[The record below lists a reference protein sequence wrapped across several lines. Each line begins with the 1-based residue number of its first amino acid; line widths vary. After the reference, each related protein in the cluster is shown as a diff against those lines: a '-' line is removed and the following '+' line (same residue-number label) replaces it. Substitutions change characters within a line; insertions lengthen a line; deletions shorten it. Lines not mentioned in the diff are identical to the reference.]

1 MDTPSTGIQV
11 EGVCERRFDGVKS
24 LLQSFL
30 DSSEELGA
38 SIVINVDGK
47 DVVDIWGGYADAERM
62 RKWEKDTITNVWST
76 SKLISSFAVLK
87 LISRGLLSP
96 TEKVATYWPEFG
108 VNGKEN
114 IEVRHILSHSS
125 GVSGWEKK
133 MSIDD
138 IYDVPT
144 ATALLAQQKPFWEPG
159 TASGYHSITF
169 GHLIGELVRR
179 TSGKTLEEFITEEIA
194 APVGADFRLGA
205 AEKDW
210 SRIADLVPPPNPAG
224 PLSISPDSI
233 PAKSMGNPPVDGK
246 IASTPEWKRAKLGA
260 VNGHGNA
267 RGVARIL
274 SAISCGG
281 YRGQQQILTSAAV
294 DMIFEQQTCG
304 RDLVVGENLSFGIGF
319 GLNVRGMDT
328 DWLPEGKICFWGGW
342 GGSFVVMDLDRR
354 VTIAYIMNKMEM
366 VDLGNNRTKAYIAA
380 AYEALREL

>member
-1 MDTPSTGIQV
+1 MDAPSTGTQV
-11 EGVCERRFDGVKS
+11 EGVCERRFEGVKS

-30 DSSEELGA
+30 DSGEELGA
-38 SIVINVDGK
+38 SIVINVDGE
-47 DVVDIWGGYADAERM
+47 DVVDIWGGHADAERT

-76 SKLISSFAVLK
+76 SKLISSFAALK

-108 VNGKEN
+108 ANGKEN

-133 MSIDD
+133 MSVDSIC
-138 IYDVPT
+138 DVPT

-159 TASGYHSITF
+159 TASGYHSITL
-169 GHLIGELVRR
+169 GHLIGELVHR
-179 TSGKTLEEFITEEIA
+179 TSGKTLDDFITEEIA

-224 PLSISPDSI
+224 PASMSPDSI
-233 PAKSMGNPPVDGK
+233 PAKSMANPSVDAK
-246 IASTPEWKRAKLGA
+246 VARTAEWKRAKLGA

-267 RGVARIL
+267 RGVVRIL

-281 YRGQQQILTSAAV
+281 YVGQQQILTPATV
-294 DMIFEQQTCG
+294 DLIFEEQTRG
-304 RDLVVGENLSFGIGF
+304 KDLVVGETLSFGIGYA
-319 GLNVRGMDT
+319 LNIRGMDT

-354 VTIAYIMNKMEM
+354 VTIAYVMNKMEM
-366 VDLGNNRTKAYIAA
+366 VGLGNNRTKAYIAA
-380 AYEALREL
+380 AYKALGGL